1 MGSRL
6 HGNDGRRRRTHTVIP
21 ATRRRLHNR
30 HSRESGNPGVGF
42 PTRTST
48 HLHDICVPQRE
59 LRKGL
64 RTRESTAR
72 VGMGSRLHGNDG
84 RRRRTHTV
92 IPATRRRLH
101 NRHSRESGNL
111 QLGHLRISTTFVSHN
126 GSYAKVSGRG
136 NQRRGVGMG
145 SRLHGNDARRRR
157 THTVIPATRRR
168 LHNRHSRESG
178 NPGVGFPAKKST
190 HLHDICLPQRE
201 LRKGLRTR
209 ESTARGGDGF
219 PSPRERRAEA
229 AHPHRHSREGSY
241 AKVSR
246 QERVR
251 VTR

>member
-42 PTRTST
+42 PAKKST

-64 RTRESTAR
+64 RTREST
-72 VGMGSRLHGNDG
+72 
-84 RRRRTHTV
+84 
-92 IPATRRRLH
+92 
-101 NRHSRESGNL
+101 
-111 QLGHLRISTTFVSHN
+111 
-126 GSYAKVSGRG
+126 
-136 NQRRGVGMG
+136 RGVGMG
-145 SRLHGNDARRRR
+145 SRLHGNDGRRRR

-209 ESTARGGDGF
+209 ESTRGVGMGSRLHGNDGRRRRTHTVIPAREVT
-219 PSPRERRAEA
+219 PRSLDR
-229 AHPHRHSREGSY
+229 S
-241 AKVSR
+241 V
-246 QERVR
+246 
-251 VTR
+251 